1 MKEGKELLKQSIK
14 EENEKNFRK
23 STTLDFLDDPIP
35 KSEKGE
41 FIVLNIV
48 QLARQNFQ
56 NSEKKK
62 IKRFK
67 KKNSLI

>member
-1 MKEGKELLKQSIK
+1 MKEGTDLLKQSIT
-14 EENEKNFRK
+14 EENGKRK
-23 STTLDFLDDPIP
+23 SNTLNFLDDPIP